1 MCAGRSKKRFFIL
14 KSRDLRGESGSVE
27 CSVDNIDLSSDDVS
41 SGSALGS
48 FNK

>member
-1 MCAGRSKKRFFIL
+1 MRGTFKETFLYFKSK
-14 KSRDLRGESGSVE
+14 DLRGESGSVE

-48 FNK
+48 LNK